1 MKSIGVI
8 RKLDE
13 LGRVVLPVEF
23 RRTLNIKNNDS
34 LEIFAHNNSI
44 YITKLNPTCVFCGK
58 TTKLT
63 EVGGKYV
70 CRNCLKTLSALNND
84 QKTIPFPEE
93 MVDNMLDNYTDI
105 IDGSFDEDQAI
116 AQ

>member
-13 LGRVVLPVEF
+13 LGRIVLPVEF
-23 RRTLNIKNNDS
+23 RRTLNIKNSDS
-34 LEIFAHNNSI
+34 VEIFAQNNSI
-44 YITKLNPTCVFCGK
+44 YITKLNPACVFCGK

-63 EVGGKYV
+63 EVGDKYV
-70 CRNCLKTLSALNND
+70 CRNCLKSLSSLNND

-93 MVDNMLDNYTDI
+93 IVEDMLDNYTDI